1 MRQSR
6 AARVTWHAQKT
17 QGKSVNSWNVRRG
30 NREKGTARNHTMKQN
45 NPLRVTLAI
54 VASLTIT
61 SPAVVHGDE
70 AAKSQAA
77 KEVNQANPYVQIDEE
92 PAPKL
97 FVDQPDPKALAQG
110 ILWIQYR
117 VENVRI
123 LPIFDKGARTVSP
136 RVGHLHIHIDDVG
149 WWWADSSG
157 LNTIDVAGLKPG
169 EHKIKIEL
177 VDPTH
182 KVFPGETKT
191 VTFTVPESARGH
203 AH

>member
-1 MRQSR
+1 MKHTNLLALTVVIVSLLVIT
-6 AARVTWHAQKT
+6 APAPAR
-17 QGKSVNSWNVRRG
+17 
-30 NREKGTARNHTMKQN
+30 
-45 NPLRVTLAI
+45 
-54 VASLTIT
+54 
-61 SPAVVHGDE
+61 GDE
-70 AAKSQAA
+70 AAAAQPA
-77 KEVNQANPYVQIDEE
+77 KEVREANPYAEIENE

-97 FVDQPDPKALAQG
+97 YVDKPDPKALAQG

-123 LPIFDKGARTVSP
+123 LPIFDKGARNVSP

>member
-1 MRQSR
+1 MKHSNLLTLTIGLTSL
-6 AARVTWHAQKT
+6 VT
-17 QGKSVNSWNVRRG
+17 
-30 NREKGTARNHTMKQN
+30 TARLV
-45 NPLRVTLAI
+45 P
-54 VASLTIT
+54 AS
-61 SPAVVHGDE
+61 ADE
-70 AAKSQAA
+70 AIPNQPA
-77 KEVNQANPYVQIDEE
+77 KEVREANPYVALENE

-97 FVDQPDPKALAQG
+97 FVDEPDQKALGQG

-117 VENVRI
+117 VENLRI
-123 LPIFDKGARTVSP
+123 LPIFEKGSLNVSP

-157 LNTIDVAGLKPG
+157 LNTVDVAGLKPG

-182 KVFPGETKT
+182 KVFPGQSKT
-191 VTFTVPESARGH
+191 VAFTVPDGGRGQ

>member
-1 MRQSR
+1 
-6 AARVTWHAQKT
+6 
-17 QGKSVNSWNVRRG
+17 
-30 NREKGTARNHTMKQN
+30 MK
-45 NPLRVTLAI
+45 PTHLLAFTVATISLLI
-54 VASLTIT
+54 VAAPT
-61 SPAVVHGDE
+61 SGRADE
-70 AAKSQAA
+70 AAS
-77 KEVNQANPYVQIDEE
+77 NQSTKTVREANPYLQIDDE
-92 PAPKL
+92 PAPRL

-123 LPIFDKGARTVSP
+123 LPIFDKGARSVSP